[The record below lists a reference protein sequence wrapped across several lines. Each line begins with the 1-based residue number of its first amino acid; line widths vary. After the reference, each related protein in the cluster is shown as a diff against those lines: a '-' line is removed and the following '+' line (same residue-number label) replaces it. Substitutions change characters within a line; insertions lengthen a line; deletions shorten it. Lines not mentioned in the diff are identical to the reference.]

1 VFAAASLTD
10 ALQHLGAEYKAVNKD
25 TIRFSFAAS
34 STLARQIEA
43 GAPADIFISA
53 NEEWMDYLAAEN
65 DAREP
70 CRQYASH
77 DRTRT
82 AHLRLSRSTAA

>member
-1 VFAAASLTD
+1 MWARLGAYLFGIYLVLMPPIQTTAARAEGSETITVFAAASLTD

-34 STLARQIEA
+34 H
-43 GAPADIFISA
+43 P
-53 NEEWMDYLAAEN
+53 
-65 DAREP
+65 P
-70 CRQYASH
+70 
-77 DRTRT
+77 T